1 MHCAN
6 TPSSSLTFGWRS
18 TSETHFDFLVACCM
32 TATLALD
39 QLTAIMITL
48 KRVQQSLALT
58 HSHNSYVRFSR
69 RACPAHAQYP
79 VVTSLTRKC
88 STFRGS
94 PYCST
99 GGLTSSRITLEGQGG
114 GCPNKRA
121 TRFAKP
127 QQSRCVRAVAIN
139 IHACGMHIIV
149 HHHMFKLCV

>member
-6 TPSSSLTFGWRS
+6 TPSTSLTFGWRS
-18 TSETHFDFLVACCM
+18 TSETDFDFLVTCCM

-48 KRVQQSLALT
+48 EMVQLTVAHTHTLAC
-58 HSHNSYVRFSR
+58 VRFSR

-127 QQSRCVRAVAIN
+127 QQSRCVRVVAIN

-149 HHHMFKLCV
+149 HHHMFELCV